1 MPGMMLDLL
10 PALAGFA
17 LVSSITPG
25 PNNVMVM
32 ASGANFGLRR
42 TVPHILGIACGFVV
56 MLLLVGLGLAR
67 LFEMFPVIRL
77 VLTLVSAVY
86 LVWLAWKIAH
96 AAPLGR
102 EGARGRPFTFLQA
115 ALFQWVNPKAWM
127 MALSAITLYAP
138 GDSTYALLLVA
149 AVFGIVNLPCVS
161 AWAGL
166 GTQAARWLSNP
177 ARLKAF
183 NLTMAACL
191 FASLAPVLAA
201 EFAGHHQAA
210 IGRS

>member
-1 MPGMMLDLL
+1 MTFDLL

-17 LVSSITPG
+17 LFSSITPG

-32 ASGANFGLRR
+32 ASGANFGMRR
-42 TVPHILGIACGFVV
+42 TVPHILGVGCGFVV

-77 VLTLVSAVY
+77 VLTVVSALY
-86 LVWLAWKIAH
+86 LLWLAWKIAN
-96 AAPLGR
+96 AAPVGSNSGR
-102 EGARGRPFTFLQA
+102 GHPFTFLQA

-127 MALSAITLYAP
+127 MALSAITLYAS
-138 GDSTYALLLVA
+138 GDSTGALMLVA

-177 ARLKAF
+177 ARLRAF
-183 NLTMAACL
+183 NYTMAACL
-191 FASLAPVLAA
+191 LATLAPVLVA
-201 EFAGHHQAA
+201 EFV
-210 IGRS
+210 R

>member
-1 MPGMMLDLL
+1 MTFDLL

-32 ASGANFGLRR
+32 ASGANFGMRR
-42 TVPHILGIACGFVV
+42 TVPHILGCGFVV

-77 VLTLVSAVY
+77 VLTVVSALY
-86 LVWLAWKIAH
+86 LLWLAWKIAN
-96 AAPLGR
+96 AAPVGSNS
-102 EGARGRPFTFLQA
+102 GRGRPFTFLQA

-138 GDSTYALLLVA
+138 GDSTGALMLVA

-177 ARLKAF
+177 ARLRAF
-183 NLTMAACL
+183 NYTMAACL
-191 FASLAPVLAA
+191 LATLVPVLAG
-201 EFAGHHQAA
+201 EFV
-210 IGRS
+210 R

>member
-1 MPGMMLDLL
+1 MTFDLL

-32 ASGANFGLRR
+32 ASGANFGMRR
-42 TVPHILGIACGFVV
+42 TVPHILGVGCGFVV

-77 VLTLVSAVY
+77 VLTVVSALY
-86 LVWLAWKIAH
+86 LLWLAWKIAN
-96 AAPLGR
+96 AAPVCSNSGR
-102 EGARGRPFTFLQA
+102 GHPFTFLQA

-127 MALSAITLYAP
+127 MALSAITLYAS
-138 GDSTYALLLVA
+138 GDSTGALMLVA

-166 GTQAARWLSNP
+166 GTHAARWLSNP
-177 ARLKAF
+177 ARLRAF
-183 NLTMAACL
+183 NYTMAACL
-191 FASLAPVLAA
+191 LATLAPVLVA
-201 EFAGHHQAA
+201 EFV
-210 IGRS
+210 R

>member
-1 MPGMMLDLL
+1 MTFELL
-10 PALAGFA
+10 AALAGFA

-67 LFEMFPVIRL
+67 LFDAFPIIRL
-77 VLTLVSAVY
+77 LLTVVSALY
-86 LVWLAWKIAH
+86 LLWLAWKIAH
-96 AAPLGR
+96 AAPPGTG
-102 EGARGRPFTFLQA
+102 GARGRPFTFLQA

-138 GDSTYALLLVA
+138 GDSMLALIVVA
-149 AVFGIVNLPCVS
+149 AVFGVINFPCVF
-161 AWAGL
+161 AWTAL
-166 GTQAARWLSNP
+166 GTQAARWLSSP
-177 ARLKAF
+177 TRLKAF

-191 FASLAPVLAA
+191 LATLAPVLAA
-201 EFAGHHQAA
+201 ELVGFGTGHSAAAG
-210 IGRS
+210 

>member
-1 MPGMMLDLL
+1 MAHMTFDLL

-32 ASGANFGLRR
+32 ASGANFGMRR
-42 TVPHILGIACGFVV
+42 TVPHILGIGCGFVV

-77 VLTLVSAVY
+77 VLTVVSALY
-86 LVWLAWKIAH
+86 LLWLAWKIAN
-96 AAPLGR
+96 AAPVGSNS
-102 EGARGRPFTFLQA
+102 GRGRPFTFLQA

-138 GDSTYALLLVA
+138 GDSTGALMLVA

-177 ARLKAF
+177 ARLRAF
-183 NLTMAACL
+183 NYTMAACL
-191 FASLAPVLAA
+191 LATLAPVLVA
-201 EFAGHHQAA
+201 EFV
-210 IGRS
+210 R

>member
-1 MPGMMLDLL
+1 MTFDLL
-10 PALAGFA
+10 PPLVGFA

-32 ASGANFGLRR
+32 ASGANFGMRR
-42 TVPHILGIACGFVV
+42 TVPHILGIGCGFVV

-77 VLTLVSAVY
+77 VLTVVSALY
-86 LVWLAWKIAH
+86 LLWLAWKIAN
-96 AAPLGR
+96 AAPVGSNSGR
-102 EGARGRPFTFLQA
+102 GHPFTFLQA

-127 MALSAITLYAP
+127 MALSAITLYAS
-138 GDSTYALLLVA
+138 GDSTGALMLVA

-177 ARLKAF
+177 ARLRAF
-183 NLTMAACL
+183 NYTMAACL
-191 FASLAPVLAA
+191 LATLAPVLVA
-201 EFAGHHQAA
+201 EFV
-210 IGRS
+210 R

>member
-1 MPGMMLDLL
+1 MTFDLL

-32 ASGANFGLRR
+32 ASGANFGMRR
-42 TVPHILGIACGFVV
+42 TVPHILGIGCGFVV
-56 MLLLVGLGLAR
+56 MLL

-77 VLTLVSAVY
+77 VLTVVSALY
-86 LVWLAWKIAH
+86 LLWLAWKIAN
-96 AAPLGR
+96 AAPVGSNS
-102 EGARGRPFTFLQA
+102 GRGRPFTFLQA

-138 GDSTYALLLVA
+138 GDSTGALMLVA

-177 ARLKAF
+177 ARLRAF
-183 NLTMAACL
+183 NYTMAACL
-191 FASLAPVLAA
+191 LATLVPVLAG
-201 EFAGHHQAA
+201 EFV
-210 IGRS
+210 R